1 MSELSALAGSEGY
14 GVCSDEGQLL
24 LPPVLTRGG
33 GCQMS
38 MMEVLTLCLVIIGV
52 CNLFIQWMNN
62 KKK

>member
-24 LPPVLTRGG
+24 LPPFSKKG
-33 GCQMS
+33 GCSMS
-38 MMEVLTLCLVIIGV
+38 TMEVLTFRLVVIGV
-52 CNLFIQWMNN
+52 CNLFIQD